1 MLADFF
7 TKPLKGTLFKFFKDV
22 IMGYVSIQQLT
33 TGTNEIKEHVEKPKN
48 ENELICVDSAGNT
61 KKEHGEQKKGPM
73 LYTLGK
79 DLRENTAEATAGVGN
94 SRATKSNSGYSP
106 TYAVVVK
113 SFKN

>member
-1 MLADFF
+1 MDHQ
-7 TKPLKGTLFKFFKDV
+7 T
-22 IMGYVSIQQLT
+22 
-33 TGTNEIKEHVEKPKN
+33 VEKPKN

-94 SRATKSNSGYSP
+94 NRATKSNSGYSP
-106 TYAVVVK
+106 TYAAVVK